1 MTETT
6 PKRPGRKRLSKDGVI
21 MSERVSMSCTP
32 DELAMLQEAI
42 KYSERDNI
50 SSFMRSVVVPYARQ
64 LVTNR
69 RMASLADMMSSPK
82 SALSFFEKMF
92 FDVDETT
99 GEPCNLAS
107 LVKEMARMN
116 DQMETLQT
124 QEAIEK
130 KKQRTAKDSCPMPRR
145 KK

>member
-1 MTETT
+1 
-6 PKRPGRKRLSKDGVI
+6 
-21 MSERVSMSCTP
+21 
-32 DELAMLQEAI
+32 
-42 KYSERDNI
+42 
-50 SSFMRSVVVPYARQ
+50 MRSVVVPYARQ